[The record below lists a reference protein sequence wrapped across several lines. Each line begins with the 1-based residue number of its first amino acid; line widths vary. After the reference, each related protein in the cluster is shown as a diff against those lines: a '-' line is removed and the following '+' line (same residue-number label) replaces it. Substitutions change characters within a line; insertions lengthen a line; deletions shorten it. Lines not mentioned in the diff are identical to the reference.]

1 MDRTG
6 IGDAELARRIP
17 VSRPTLVRWKEGVT
31 ARPRYRDDVL
41 RCAELLRLSSE
52 ERDEFLLAA
61 GFSPETA
68 VPADQAEVVSEQ
80 VEFTAD
86 SALAP
91 VGEDGDS
98 EEAAAPTEHP
108 VDPDSGSPVSRRRV
122 RIAIGVGIAALA
134 IVVVAALAV
143 FGLVRRDDG
152 DGYPVAMPDE
162 SLIVLAPFVNY
173 TAGQQGFNVLGR
185 LRDEIDR
192 EIAAS
197 GLSDARSAQWPTS
210 IFTPEEAESVAVRS
224 GATILIW
231 GEYDSGRVMA
241 RFTTPG
247 IRTAS
252 RDDRVVD
259 IASTPDELPAAIN
272 AGLPEEARAAALLTL
287 GQLYLERGK
296 HDDAKKVLI
305 QALARP
311 PSDPL
316 MLASLRFQLGR
327 AYQGGALA
335 DFDEA
340 IWLFTQ
346 TLEVT
351 PDSVEAYNSRAL
363 AYLSRNRAGDADLA
377 VEDLTRAVS
386 LEPKDAASYLNL
398 AVAHIER
405 GSDGDLALALAAL
418 DEALAL
424 RPDYAAAHVNRAAA
438 YLSRDEPG
446 DLELA
451 FDAIAAALSIESE
464 LPYAYL
470 NRGNAYLARGEDG
483 DLELAVAEFSRAI
496 EMKPD
501 SARGHFNR
509 GLALSAL
516 DDLDGA
522 LADLRRAQELD
533 PANLTFNSS
542 LCWQLAVA
550 GQPEDALAYCD
561 IAVSRDASGQTADSR
576 ALVYALL
583 GRNDEA
589 IADFRVFLKWV
600 EASPKPTCAEYYRPS
615 RSGWIDELSAGQNPF
630 DPQTL
635 RALRVRP
642 TSPSASPC

>member
-31 ARPRYRDDVL
+31 TRPRYREDVV
-41 RCAELLRLSSE
+41 RCAELLRLTLE

-68 VPADQAEVVSEQ
+68 APADQDEIAPEQ
-80 VEFTAD
+80 VESLAEGA
-86 SALAP
+86 SAP
-91 VGEDGDS
+91 PSEDGDA
-98 EEAAAPTEHP
+98 EAVVPSSVHP
-108 VDPDSGSPVSRRRV
+108 EAPDSGNRRRV
-122 RIAIGVGIAALA
+122 RIAVIIG
-134 IVVVAALAV
+134 IVAFAAV
-143 FGLVRRDDG
+143 FVTIIAVFELLRRDDG
-152 DGYPVAMPDE
+152 AEYPAAMPDE

-197 GLSDARSAQWPTS
+197 GLSDARSAQWPAP
-210 IFTPEEAESVAVRS
+210 IFTPEEAEAAAVRS
-224 GATILIW
+224 GATIVIW

-247 IRTAS
+247 SRTAS
-252 RDDRVVD
+252 RDDRIVD

-287 GQLYLERGK
+287 GQLYLERGR

-311 PSDPL
+311 PSDSL

-346 TLEVT
+346 TLAVK
-351 PDSVEAYNSRAL
+351 PDSVEALSSRAL

-386 LEPKDAASYLNL
+386 IEPKDAASHLNL

-405 GSDGDLALALAAL
+405 GSDGDLDRALAAL

-424 RPDYAAAHVNRAAA
+424 RSDYAAAHVNRAAA

-501 SARGHFNR
+501 SARAHFNR

-516 DDLDGA
+516 DDMGGA

-533 PANLTFNSS
+533 PTNLTFNSS

-550 GQPEDALAYCD
+550 GQPGDALAYCD
-561 IAVSRDASGQTADSR
+561 IAVSRDPSGQTADSR

-583 GRNDEA
+583 GRHDEA
-589 IADFRVFLKWV
+589 IADFRTFLEWV
-600 EASPKPTCAEYYRPS
+600 ESSPKTTCAEYYAPS
-615 RSGWIDELSAGQNPF
+615 RSGWIDELAAGQNPF